1 MSYYYITN
9 TYDVYK
15 TAGGRKVKKIH
26 SQSLIKKIIEMSNGI
41 TNASQG
47 VSNLVMP
54 MMRCMFPRIITQEL
68 ITVQPMSGPVGS
80 AFALKCRYDQPKN
93 HQIKKDRLSKY
104 IDKNTIPL
112 YVFIKKHT
120 VIFET
125 PNFYDVL
132 FELSTKNLN
141 QEKR

>member
-1 MSYYYITN
+1 MAYYYITN

-41 TNASQG
+41 TKASQG
-47 VSNLVMP
+47 FSNFALPLV
-54 MMRCMFPRIITQEL
+54 RRTFPQLIAQEL
-68 ITVQPMSGPVGS
+68 FTVQPMSAPVGL
-80 AFALKCRYDQPKN
+80 AFALKYRYDMPKN
-93 HQIKKDRLSKY
+93 RHIKKNRLEKY
-104 IDKNTIPL
+104 KHKNTIPL

-141 QEKR
+141 